1 MPLNDI
7 AAAIIT
13 RNAAET
19 LSKTLDSL
27 RDFPEV
33 VIYDNGSVD
42 GTEAIAKRYAN
53 VRYFSGDFLGFGPSK
68 NRAAELAERDWIL
81 SIDADEQASPEL
93 VAELAGL
100 ALDDNRHLGEVL
112 RRNFMLG
119 KHVRHSGW
127 GNDWLPRIYNKQ
139 FHRYNDANVHE
150 RILPRDGSDMRRL
163 RGVLNHDAVR
173 ELGSF
178 LVKIDRYTAIRAADA
193 SSALPVPIIYLK
205 SLWAFFRVFVL
216 QAGFL
221 DGWRGLVIAWCDATG
236 VFFKYMRAVAKLRS
250 QDGMKQ

>member
-13 RNAAET
+13 RDAAET
-19 LSKTLDSL
+19 LQKTLDSL

-33 VIYDNGSVD
+33 VIYDNGSSD
-42 GTEAIAKRYAN
+42 DTESIARRYSN
-53 VRYFSGDFLGFGPSK
+53 VRFFQGDFIGFGPTK

-81 SIDADEQASPEL
+81 SIDADEQVTPEL
-93 VAELAGL
+93 VTELAGTL
-100 ALDDNRHLGEVL
+100 LGDKQFLGEIL

-119 KHVRHSGW
+119 KEVRHSGW
-127 GNDWLPRIYNKQ
+127 GGDWLPRFYHRQ
-139 FHRYNDANVHE
+139 VHRYNDANVHE
-150 RILPRDGSDMRRL
+150 RILPNDGAEVRRL
-163 RGVLNHDAVR
+163 QGAMHHDAVR

-193 SSALPVPIIYLK
+193 TSTLPVAVIYLK
-205 SLWAFFRVFVL
+205 SLWAFFRVYIL

-236 VFFKYMRAVAKLRS
+236 VFFKYMRAVARLRS
-250 QDGMKQ
+250 QNGNR